1 MWHEYHHNL
10 FVDPVCLS
18 LTPGI
23 FIRMQG
29 LKRYAYIADKYK
41 PVEEEG
47 PIHEKVLNRCRGQ
60 KYMICIFFTL
70 NGDALYTWIYLE
82 CYDPGYLIAKS

>member
-29 LKRYAYIADKYK
+29 RKRYAYIADKYK

-60 KYMICIFFTL
+60 KYMICIFL
-70 NGDALYTWIYLE
+70 LLMVMLYTR
-82 CYDPGYLIAKS
+82 GYIWNAMIQDI